1 MTSYIQVPYGYRK
14 VSNPIQ
20 FVTPK
25 NNLENKLFDRIGYI
39 SNKDDP
45 VVKNN
50 ILDAIKNREDLQK
63 YILAT
68 SDLGNELQQ
77 DINEITGGDEKFNNA
92 VLRRALDLK
101 SNDLFRNPQPISL
114 LFNNVEKFR
123 QQNPIIRKL
132 ATQINVS
139 KLSNEDLLKRQPF
152 QGEIS
157 KIEDRLYN
165 LKYGKNDNKEG
176 GDDGDNDDRK
186 PPPGGGSAPSMR
198 EAESEIDPS
207 FRRPPEPP
215 ERDLQKTF
223 RELRYGKPTPRQAP
237 PDPFSPD
244 FWSEVSKDPTET
256 VEDKIEHETVRPR
269 EDIDFDKLP
278 SVPLFE
284 PTDREK
290 TKDSFSRPITKI
302 LDGETIEITP
312 RQEITEERQISDKL
326 EALFPD
332 IQKISER
339 NKLADVEPD
348 FENLSET
355 LTAISR
361 SDIVPFEFEFFKGG
375 NNENFSSIVR
385 GLDSGADT
393 VDFLNFLQSNVCK
406 KILEDNK
413 LKIHIETGNIYY
425 DNNDTNE
432 SIHNF
437 ILAQANPI
445 SSEID
450 HSFTFNRDYT
460 TYFQW
465 ITDAFNESTKNKL
478 DIFTNKNSKFLFYHF
493 NDYL

>member
-1 MTSYIQVPYGYRK
+1 MASYIQVPYGYRK

-20 FVTPK
+20 FVSPK
-25 NNLENKLFDRIGYI
+25 TNFENKLFDRIGYI

-50 ILDAIKNREDLQK
+50 ILNAIKNREELQK

-77 DINEITGGDEKFNNA
+77 DKNEITGGDEKFNNA
-92 VLRRALDLK
+92 VLRRALNLK

-114 LFNNVEKFR
+114 LFNNVEKFH
-123 QQNPIIRKL
+123 QQNPIIGKL
-132 ATQINVS
+132 STQINVS
-139 KLSNEDLLKRQPF
+139 KLSNEDLTKRQLF

-165 LKYGKNDNKEG
+165 LKYGKSDSKKG
-176 GDDGDNDDRK
+176 GDDDDDDDDDDDK
-186 PPPGGGSAPSMR
+186 PPKGGSAPPER
-198 EAESEIDPS
+198 EAEAEIDPS

-215 ERDLQKTF
+215 EKDLQETF
-223 RELRYGKPTPRQAP
+223 RKLRYGKPTPRQAP

-244 FWSEVSKDPTET
+244 FWSEVSKDPSKT

-269 EDIDFDKLP
+269 EDIDFEKLL

-290 TKDSFSRPITKI
+290 TRDSFSRPMTKI

-326 EALFPD
+326 QALFPD
-332 IQKISER
+332 VEKISEQ
-339 NKLADVEPD
+339 NKRADVELD
-348 FENLSET
+348 FENLTET

-375 NNENFSSIVR
+375 NNENFSNIIR
-385 GLDSGADT
+385 GIDSGSDT
-393 VDFLNFLQSNVCK
+393 IDFINFLQSNVCK

-437 ILAQANPI
+437 IIAQTNPI
-445 SSEID
+445 SGEID
-450 HSFTFNRDYT
+450 HSFTFDRDYA
-460 TYFQW
+460 TYF
-465 ITDAFNESTKNKL
+465 
-478 DIFTNKNSKFLFYHF
+478 
-493 NDYL
+493 